1 MSNIGFDGFFER
13 LRSTSDVRSQSDLA
27 RVLGLG
33 RAAVSL
39 AKKKDSVPPRWILDL
54 ASRFELD
61 PLWLETGR
69 GEPQARSAASH
80 EDGDGLYYERV
91 PKVRARLCAGGG
103 SFETEGSVEGYH
115 SFRSEWLHSRGNPRN
130 MVIMEVVGNSM
141 EPELREGDDV
151 LIDQS
156 KNDVLSGGM
165 YAVGVEDTVMV
176 KRVERLPGTLVLHS
190 DNTDYSP
197 VHLTGD
203 ELNTVRIIG
212 KVLWVGRE
220 YR

>member
-13 LRSTSDVRSQSDLA
+13 LRSASNIRNQSDLA

-39 AKKKDSVPPRWILDL
+39 VKKKDSVPPRWILDL
-54 ASRFELD
+54 ASKFELD
-61 PLWLETGR
+61 PIWLETGR
-69 GEPQARSAASH
+69 GEPQARSGSSH
-80 EDGDGLYYERV
+80 ADEEGLCYERV
-91 PKVRARLCAGGG
+91 PKVRARLSAGGG

-115 SFRSEWLHSRGNPRN
+115 SFRTEWLHARGNPRN

-197 VHLTGD
+197 IHLTGD

-212 KVLWVGRE
+212 KVLWVSRE

>member
-1 MSNIGFDGFFER
+1 MSSIGFDGFFER
-13 LRSTSDVRSQSDLA
+13 LRSVTDIKSQSDLA

-54 ASRFELD
+54 ASSYSVD
-61 PLWLETGR
+61 PIWLETGR
-69 GEPQARSAASH
+69 GDPRPLQAAQIPE
-80 EDGDGLYYERV
+80 EDDTCFEQI

-103 SFETEGSVEGYH
+103 SFETAGEVEGYY
-115 SFRSEWLHSRGNPRN
+115 SFRSDWLYSRGNPRN

-141 EPELREGDDV
+141 EPELKEGDMV

-156 KNDVLSGGM
+156 KNDVLSGGI

-176 KRVERLPGTLVLHS
+176 KRVERLPGTLVLRS
-190 DNTDYSP
+190 DNIDYSP
-197 VHLTGD
+197 IHLTGD
-203 ELNTVRIIG
+203 ELATVRVIG
-212 KVLWVGRE
+212 KILWVARE

>member
-1 MSNIGFDGFFER
+1 MSTIGFDGFFER
-13 LRSTSDVRSQSDLA
+13 LCSATEIRNQSDLA
-27 RVLGLG
+27 RLLGLG
-33 RAAVSL
+33 RASVSL

-54 ASRFELD
+54 ASRFDLD
-61 PLWLETGR
+61 PLWLEIGR
-69 GEPQARSAASH
+69 GDPHPRFNSSRVD
-80 EDGDGLYYERV
+80 EDELAYV
-91 PKVRARLCAGGG
+91 QIPKVRARLCAGGG
-103 SFETEGSVEGYH
+103 SFETEGSVEGYQ
-115 SFRSEWLHSRGNPRN
+115 SFQTDWLQARGNPRN

-141 EPELREGDDV
+141 EPELKEGDNV
-151 LIDQS
+151 LIDQARS
-156 KNDVLSGGM
+156 DVLSGGI

-197 VHLTGD
+197 IHLAGD
-203 ELNTVRIIG
+203 ELDTVRIIG